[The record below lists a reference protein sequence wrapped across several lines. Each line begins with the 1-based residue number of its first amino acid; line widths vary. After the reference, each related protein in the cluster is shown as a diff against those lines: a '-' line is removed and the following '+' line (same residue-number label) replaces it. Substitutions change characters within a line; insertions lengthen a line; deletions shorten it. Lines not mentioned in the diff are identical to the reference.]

1 MRRNMSDKVFIIKT
15 KDDIQKWAFLAPL
28 ATSLLGGG
36 AAAAGGAAAGG
47 AAGLAAG
54 GAAAGT
60 AATGAGLAAGTT
72 GAGLAAGTAGTSA
85 LGTAGTAANVGKLG
99 QMATKVKN
107 VSENPSVKRA
117 AKAKELSDQ
126 QQQQKVM
133 QEQQQLEGAQ
143 ESASRAREEAKI
155 ATGEPMNLAWRLLKE
170 DDLPDMSKFGLP
182 VQRPTSITYADGV
195 KKPIPYEYRGPK
207 YEYRSPTNEREIRT
221 EAEKQRRARLHEER
235 MGEKR
240 ERFFERWGDGNYQ
253 PPEVSPTMNEV
264 SPTMNE
270 VENQPTWPT
279 STPYNEKTG
288 FTRSEPMEIA
298 MRLLKREL
306 HPGENQYKHRYKMP
320 NRDDVH
326 PEWYDWIQE
335 TLDNPAEYEG
345 IADDFQQPDINHL
358 AGATSREEF
367 FEKLYDLHNFQVD
380 DARPPFDDIEGK
392 YRDFTD
398 VPFSEETGFTR
409 SEPMKIAMQLLKERV
424 SPEAIAHKLAYDKKY
439 ESTPERVKYREE
451 LNRERRRRH
460 IMGQGGPDMSH
471 TKDHTIVPED
481 PHTNRARHFKDK
493 GTLL

>member
-1 MRRNMSDKVFIIKT
+1 MPDDVPIVKTAGGTVVGGLGGRAAGMAAGAALGSVVPVIGTAIGGMVGGAIGGMAGAKTGDSITDKVH
-15 KDDIQKWAFLAPL
+15 AENEE
-28 ATSLLGGG
+28 SRE
-36 AAAAGGAAAGG
+36 
-47 AAGLAAG
+47 
-54 GAAAGT
+54 
-60 AATGAGLAAGTT
+60 
-72 GAGLAAGTAGTSA
+72 
-85 LGTAGTAANVGKLG
+85 
-99 QMATKVKN
+99 KN
-107 VSENPSVKRA
+107 RLQTEA
-117 AKAKELSDQ
+117 
-126 QQQQKVM
+126 
-133 QEQQQLEGAQ
+133 AQ
-143 ESASRAREEAKI
+143 ESANSAKESAEI

-207 YEYRSPTNEREIRT
+207 YEYRSPTDEREIRA

-240 ERFFERWGDGNYQ
+240 ERFFERWVDGNYQ
-253 PPEVSPTMNEV
+253 SPEVSPTMNEV
-264 SPTMNE
+264 SPTMYE

-288 FTRSEPMEIA
+288 FTLSEPME
-298 MRLLKREL
+298 
-306 HPGENQYKHRYKMP
+306 
-320 NRDDVH
+320 
-326 PEWYDWIQE
+326 
-335 TLDNPAEYEG
+335 
-345 IADDFQQPDINHL
+345 
-358 AGATSREEF
+358 
-367 FEKLYDLHNFQVD
+367 
-380 DARPPFDDIEGK
+380 
-392 YRDFTD
+392 
-398 VPFSEETGFTR
+398 
-409 SEPMKIAMQLLKERV
+409 IAMQLLKERV

>member
-1 MRRNMSDKVFIIKT
+1 MPGKVLVIKT
-15 KDDIQKWAFLAPL
+15 EDNVEKFAPL
-28 ATSLLGGG
+28 AGLVAPLVAGAKALGG
-36 AAAAGGAAAGG
+36 AAMAGGRAVAGLATRAAQSPIGQKIGAAAKRVDDV
-47 AAGLAAG
+47 
-54 GAAAGT
+54 
-60 AATGAGLAAGTT
+60 
-72 GAGLAAGTAGTSA
+72 
-85 LGTAGTAANVGKLG
+85 ANNP
-99 QMATKVKN
+99 KVKA
-107 VSENPSVKRA
+107 A
-117 AKAKELSDQ
+117 AKAKEASDAHKQ
-126 QQQQKVM
+126 RQEM
-133 QEQQQLEGAQ
+133 RAQEQLSGAK
-143 ESASRAREEAKI
+143 ESADRAREEAGI

-207 YEYRSPTNEREIRT
+207 YEYRSPTNEREIRA

-240 ERFFERWGDGNYQ
+240 ERFFERWVDGNYQ
-253 PPEVSPTMNEV
+253 SPEVSPTMNEV
-264 SPTMNE
+264 SPTMYE

-288 FTRSEPMEIA
+288 FTLSEPME
-298 MRLLKREL
+298 
-306 HPGENQYKHRYKMP
+306 
-320 NRDDVH
+320 
-326 PEWYDWIQE
+326 
-335 TLDNPAEYEG
+335 
-345 IADDFQQPDINHL
+345 
-358 AGATSREEF
+358 
-367 FEKLYDLHNFQVD
+367 
-380 DARPPFDDIEGK
+380 
-392 YRDFTD
+392 
-398 VPFSEETGFTR
+398 
-409 SEPMKIAMQLLKERV
+409 IAMQLLKERV